1 VRSVRFAVCLLLVVA
16 AGSLVLAGRA
26 PRVLA
31 QDQPSPSLDEVIR
44 AVEAAYSRLEDLKA
58 EFSQSSFNKSLN
70 QTIPAQGTVYLKKGG
85 KLRWEYSEPSKQ
97 EIVSDGSTIWVYTP
111 SLNQVN
117 VGQAPETLSGPAGS
131 FLAGLGKLREHFT
144 VRFLNPAAPRDTEG
158 HIVLDLKPKQS
169 LPTLTRLVLA
179 FEPKSWD
186 LQKAVVYD
194 QFENT
199 VTMRFAKIIVNP
211 GLPDKLF
218 TFVAPKGVATVPM
231 R

>member
-1 VRSVRFAVCLLLVVA
+1 MLAGCLLLAAATVVQ
-16 AGSLVLAGRA
+16 AGGA
-26 PRVLA
+26 PRVVA
-31 QDQPSPSLDEVIR
+31 QAPAPTSPSLDDVIR
-44 AVEAAYSRLEDLKA
+44 AVEAGYGRLEDLKA
-58 EFSQSSFNKSLN
+58 DFSQTSFNKSLN
-70 QTIPAQGTVYLKKGG
+70 QTIQAQGTVYLKKGG

-117 VGQAPETLSGPAGS
+117 VGQAPEALSGPAGS

-144 VRFLNPAAPRDTEG
+144 IRFLNPGAPQDTDG
-158 HIVLDLKPKQS
+158 HIVLDLKPKQP

-179 FEPKSWD
+179 FDPKGWD
-186 LQKAVVYD
+186 VRKATIYD

-199 VTMRFAKIIVNP
+199 VTMRFSKMVMNS
-211 GLPDKLF
+211 GLPDTLF